1 MNSWIEFANGDLV
14 YRDDKSNAII
24 RIYRATYLDE
34 NTEEMQDAEM
44 VWDIAYI
51 YDRWSYTEIV
61 PMAQFDKYNIK
72 GYAEWM
78 YRQAGRIIPKAL
90 ADDEYRD

>member
-1 MNSWIEFANGDLV
+1 MKSWVEFANGDLV

-24 RIYRATYLDE
+24 RIYRATYLPEDTDE
-34 NTEEMQDAEM
+34 THEAEM

-51 YDRWSYTEIV
+51 YDRWSYTEVV

-72 GYAEWM
+72 GYAEFM
-78 YRQAGRIIPKAL
+78 HRHLGRIIPKAL
-90 ADDEYRD
+90 ADDEYRN